1 MATDEVRANY
11 RHVGTHQR
19 LVLPSLGWRPV
30 ASREKY
36 DRFQYVADPLMADL
50 TNRHHHIRGASE
62 KEVERRVRQRY
73 PNA

>member
-1 MATDEVRANY
+1 M
-11 RHVGTHQR
+11 
-19 LVLPSLGWRPV
+19 

-62 KEVERRVRQRY
+62 KEVERRIRQRY